1 MTISFE
7 TANTCMNAIAFTLTK
22 SILAADNNLANNPE
36 LVAAI
41 VEPLTRETFLAFC
54 KTADIDD
61 VADEEESE
69 EFDLPDDVDETN
81 YDPYCGCDMYEICG
95 SIDEEW

>member
-41 VEPLTRETFLAFC
+41 IEPLTRETFLDFC
-54 KTADIDD
+54 ETEDIDE
-61 VADEEESE
+61 VIDEEESE
-69 EFDLPDDVDETN
+69 EFDFPDDVDETN
-81 YDPYCGCDMYEICG
+81 YDPYAGCDIFEHYDLTDG
-95 SIDEEW
+95 DW